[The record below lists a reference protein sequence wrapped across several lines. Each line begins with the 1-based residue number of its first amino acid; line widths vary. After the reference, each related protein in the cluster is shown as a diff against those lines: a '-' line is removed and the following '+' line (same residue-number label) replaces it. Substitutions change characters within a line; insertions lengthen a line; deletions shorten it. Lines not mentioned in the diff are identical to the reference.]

1 MIKYLIDTFKF
12 NGSMNIL
19 VLRKIKGMPEPDEAV
34 RLFSHLINS
43 QNKWMARL
51 LEDPRSHE
59 MHWFDPVYEIS
70 ELESKWNESISLWKN
85 LLEKS
90 TEQEIKREI
99 HFIADNGG
107 HFSAELKDIALQLNY
122 HSIHHR
128 AQICTMLRKQ
138 NIEPPFIEYIGTVR
152 KQC

>member
-1 MIKYLIDTFKF
+1 MIKYLVDTFKF
-12 NGSMNIL
+12 NGSMNKL
-19 VLRKIKGMPEPDEAV
+19 VLEKIKGMPEPDEAV

-51 LEDPRSHE
+51 IDDPKSPE

-70 ELESKWNESISLWKN
+70 DLELKWNESISLWIN
-85 LLEKS
+85 LLDES
-90 TEQEIKREI
+90 TEQEIMREI
-99 HFIADNGG
+99 HFIADNGE
-107 HFSAELKDIALQLNY
+107 HFSTKLKDIALQLNY